1 MATDFDAPSE
11 QDLALNDF
19 MIQAQRVGVEDPP
32 EVLLILDVTHEETM
46 HEWRTQIRIDRER
59 FAAFVHLCAH
69 VAKTEGITNQE

>member
-19 MIQAQRVGVEDPP
+19 MIQAIRVGVEDPP

-59 FAAFVHLCAH
+59 FLALLHLMNH
-69 VAKTEGITNQE
+69 VAKTENMTGG